1 MAALVGTFGMA
12 EAFRRRQRADVHGL
26 MSAVLALI
34 GRFLGSLVK
43 LVFVPSRR
51 VTYTICRRQRVNRL
65 VAQPTVLAVVG
76 LPRRRQDGDRQ
87 YNKAKRSNSEVVP
100 LRPTFHLNTS
110 FPAPMFH
117 VIPRAEKKW
126 RVPITTSFR
135 RCRQTPILKHD
146 DETRHVC
153 GLHT

>member
-1 MAALVGTFGMA
+1 MA

-26 MSAVLALI
+26 MSAVLAFV

-43 LVFVPSRR
+43 LVLVPPRR
-51 VTYTICRRQRVNRL
+51 VTYTISRRQRINRL

-110 FPAPMFH
+110 FPAPVFH
-117 VIPRAEKKW
+117 VIPRAEKEMACSNHHVLRKAS
-126 RVPITTSFR
+126 PNA
-135 RCRQTPILKHD
+135 L
-146 DETRHVC
+146 DET
-153 GLHT
+153 